1 MDPRV
6 SPGALVALWICESSE
21 TPFRILLKASGQFS
35 PLVFLL
41 DVRGREFR
49 KICFISHLSCV
60 REELEPSLPAAASR
74 ASRPPRA
81 VPCGHRSG
89 HILGTCCCSTSAP
102 AAPCC
107 GSSAL
112 GSSRVTTVAWG
123 GLGRAGLAQHLPARP
138 WLCQTGGAGARR
150 CRSPDVSK
158 AIEPWAGAEFC
169 LRGEQGRGWARAVA
183 PV

>member
-1 MDPRV
+1 MEPRV
-6 SPGALVALWICESSE
+6 SLGARVALQICESSE

-41 DVRGREFR
+41 NICGREFR

-60 REELEPSLPAAASR
+60 REELEPLLPAAASR

-81 VPCGHRSG
+81 VPCGHPSR
-89 HILGTCCCSTSAP
+89 HILGTCCCSTLAV
-102 AAPCC
+102 AAPCR

-112 GSSRVTTVAWG
+112 GSSGVTAVAWG
-123 GLGRAGLAQHLPARP
+123 GLGRAGLAQRLPAGP
-138 WLCQTGGAGARR
+138 QLCQTGGAGTRW

-158 AIEPWAGAEFC
+158 AIEPSAGAEVC